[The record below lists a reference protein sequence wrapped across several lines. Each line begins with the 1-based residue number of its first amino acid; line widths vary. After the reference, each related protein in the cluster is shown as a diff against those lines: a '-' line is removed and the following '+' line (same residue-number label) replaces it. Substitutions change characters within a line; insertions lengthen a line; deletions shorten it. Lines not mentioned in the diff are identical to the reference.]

1 MNPRVLMTA
10 AMTGLLCFTTVFAQ
24 DGANFSGTWVKD
36 APTIDSPALPAAVEA
51 SPVRLVIEQSP
62 TSVHVTR
69 QRLNGQS
76 DRATYSFKT
85 AQSHLPKPANAKPA
99 DPNDGGIAPGPAGN
113 GVAEAQAEWK
123 DGGLLLLTTLIV
135 NGKPVTTSERLTVSP
150 ETRKLVVETALMVHH
165 GYESVGGAAATP
177 AGSTSRD
184 VYTRAND

>member
-10 AMTGLLCFTTVFAQ
+10 AMTALLCFTTVFAQ
-24 DGANFSGTWVKD
+24 DGADFSGTWIKD
-36 APTIDSPALPAAVEA
+36 APAIDSPALPAAAEA

-62 TSVHVTR
+62 AAVHVTR
-69 QRLNGQS
+69 QRLNGQT
-76 DRATYSFKT
+76 DRATYSFKP
-85 AQSHLPKPANAKPA
+85 AQSPLQKPTTVEPGDRK
-99 DPNDGGIAPGPAGN
+99 DGAIAPGPAGN
-113 GVAEAQAEWK
+113 GIAEAQAEWK

-135 NGKPVTTSERLTVSP
+135 NGKPVTTTERLTMSP

-184 VYTRAND
+184 VYTRASE